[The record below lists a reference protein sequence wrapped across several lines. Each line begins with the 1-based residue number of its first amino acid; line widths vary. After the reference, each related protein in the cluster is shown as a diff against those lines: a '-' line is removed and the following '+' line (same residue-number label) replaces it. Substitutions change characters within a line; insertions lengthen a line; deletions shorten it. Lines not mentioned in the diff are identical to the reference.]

1 MNKKIASHAVEDL
14 IKKIKES
21 RISKDILHFILFGS
35 LATGQY
41 SEDSDIDILC
51 VVKREK
57 ENLYPLLDLACQIEW
72 KYNCQILF
80 SLLVID
86 AHLYKRIQAGEAT
99 LSESIKNEGKE
110 LWAA

>member
-1 MNKKIASHAVEDL
+1 MNKKIASKAIRDL

-21 RISKDILHFILFGS
+21 QISEDILHFILFGS
-35 LATGQY
+35 LATGRY
-41 SEDSDIDILC
+41 SDHSDIDVLC

-72 KYNCQILF
+72 KYNCKIIF

-86 AHLYKRIQAGEAT
+86 ERLYERIQSGEAT
-99 LSESIKNEGKE
+99 LSNSIKKEGKE